1 MIDLADNRIEEINQ
15 GVFAGLNVMVFLN
28 LSNNFNA
35 KINGRAF
42 NDLGNVLLLDIWN
55 IDLRNIERGAFLRL
69 NRLFYLYHE
78 ASLRKDL
85 RENVNFLS
93 SARLNLWEYTFL
105 MNVQKADLEGEKAV
119 LWLLGHLLIGNDETQ
134 SLLTWVGLSL
144 LDSSYGKNQTTDER
158 VLKFSRMLRSYIISR
173 NVTVIETW
181 HLAFISSYLLQSTET
196 VPIIPFINLSNTRIR
211 RIGRGVLEIVPDIL
225 WLDLAVN
232 SMRRVE
238 NHIFYGQESLLRLN
252 LSNNEIV
259 EIEEFAFNG
268 LTRLVDLD
276 LSKNNIR
283 AIYGNSFA
291 GLFALLQ
298 VFLSDNPLLVID
310 GNAFAHTPRLT
321 GLHLSRSNTTEVA
334 QDLLAGVPKLCLLYL
349 RDNHLQRLAPGT
361 FIDNDYLLRLYVENN
376 DITVLENGT
385 FLGLEQLWSL
395 YLSNN
400 NITFIEA
407 GAFDGL
413 KNLWWLILV
422 NAGIHRIERNTFHGL
437 ETLFYMDLSKNNL
450 RMIES
455 NSFEN
460 LETLTELDLSRNGI
474 IEIKGDAFV
483 GLENL
488 VTLDLSHN
496 NISAIDSRT
505 FKDLDSLYA
514 LNLSTNFIQR
524 LLPNSFSNQAQL
536 TYLDLSYNP
545 ITVVEPNAFANL
557 SRLEYLLLAGAELRI
572 VDGNTVSPLK
582 SLKALSTSDTRLC
595 CLLQD
600 RMNTTC
606 TSTVPSNPLD
616 TCGSLFPSGVLRVF
630 GWLMGL
636 SALIGNCGVLYYR
649 LYHEQDSRAQNQLIA
664 NLAVADCVMAVY
676 MIVVTSADLHFGS
689 NYFLAAP
696 LWRDSVMC
704 KFAGSLA
711 FLSSEAS
718 VISLSLITLD
728 RFTCIVFPFGSWRM
742 THRMCRIILS
752 ITWII
757 VLVISI
763 PSMIDSSKIPDFYGQ
778 SDVCIGLPLHL
789 TSGETGVLVT
799 TKESEWSRD
808 YTVTFLP
815 LDNAKRPPWLYSIVV
830 FIGINLFSF
839 IFIAICYIIMF
850 IKVRRSSKA
859 TKNTA
864 SRSREIKVA
873 RRMAILIGT
882 DFACWMPIILMG
894 ILSQTNTVDIP
905 TTLYAWSVIF
915 ILPINSSLN
924 PMLYTFMYYLD
935 KGKKPPKNRR
945 A

>member
-1 MIDLADNRIEEINQ
+1 MLA
-15 GVFAGLNVMVFLN
+15 
-28 LSNNFNA
+28 S
-35 KINGRAF
+35 
-42 NDLGNVLLLDIWN
+42 
-55 IDLRNIERGAFLRL
+55 
-69 NRLFYLYHE
+69 
-78 ASLRKDL
+78 
-85 RENVNFLS
+85 
-93 SARLNLWEYTFL
+93 
-105 MNVQKADLEGEKAV
+105 
-119 LWLLGHLLIGNDETQ
+119 
-134 SLLTWVGLSL
+134 
-144 LDSSYGKNQTTDER
+144 
-158 VLKFSRMLRSYIISR
+158 
-173 NVTVIETW
+173 
-181 HLAFISSYLLQSTET
+181 
-196 VPIIPFINLSNTRIR
+196 
-211 RIGRGVLEIVPDIL
+211 
-225 WLDLAVN
+225 
-232 SMRRVE
+232 
-238 NHIFYGQESLLRLN
+238 
-252 LSNNEIV
+252 
-259 EIEEFAFNG
+259 
-268 LTRLVDLD
+268 
-276 LSKNNIR
+276 
-283 AIYGNSFA
+283 
-291 GLFALLQ
+291 
-298 VFLSDNPLLVID
+298 
-310 GNAFAHTPRLT
+310 
-321 GLHLSRSNTTEVA
+321 
-334 QDLLAGVPKLCLLYL
+334 
-349 RDNHLQRLAPGT
+349 
-361 FIDNDYLLRLYVENN
+361 
-376 DITVLENGT
+376 GT
-385 FLGLEQLWSL
+385 FLGLEKLWSL

-437 ETLFYMDLSKNNL
+437 DTLF
-450 RMIES
+450 
-455 NSFEN
+455 
-460 LETLTELDLSRNGI
+460 
-474 IEIKGDAFV
+474 
-483 GLENL
+483 
-488 VTLDLSHN
+488 
-496 NISAIDSRT
+496 
-505 FKDLDSLYA
+505 
-514 LNLSTNFIQR
+514 
-524 LLPNSFSNQAQL
+524 
-536 TYLDLSYNP
+536 YLDLSYNP
-545 ITVVEPNAFANL
+545 ITVVEPHAFANL
-557 SRLEYLLLAGAELRI
+557 SRLEYLLLAGAKLRI

-600 RMNTTC
+600 HTNTTC

-636 SALIGNCGVLYYR
+636 SALIGNCLVLYFR
-649 LYHEQDSRAQNQLIA
+649 LYHEQDSKVQNQLIA

-676 MIVVTSADLHFGS
+676 MIVITSADLHFGS
-689 NYFLAAP
+689 KYFLAAP

-728 RFTCIVFPFGSWRM
+728 RFTYIVFPFGSWRI

-830 FIGINLFSF
+830 FIGINLLSF
-839 IFIAICYIIMF
+839 IFIVVCYVVMF
-850 IKVRRSSKA
+850 VKVSRSSKVK
-859 TKNTA
+859 TNSA

-894 ILSQTNTVDIP
+894 ILSQTGTVEIP
-905 TTLYAWSVIF
+905 ITLYAWSAIF

-935 KGKKPPKNRR
+935 KGKKHRKTGGHSYGLQTTYTHQ
-945 A
+945 